1 MYAEVKDL
9 KKGDEILYPS
19 GSNLVHAILLRNPEK
34 RANNNSYYKNVK
46 CSVCAKIFEY
56 SRPYYDW
63 ETKKR
68 SNKKFKRTVYETD
81 IIDGSRIDKFVDLN
95 LKKVWLLNR

>member
-34 RANNNSYYKNVK
+34 RANDSRYYKNVK
-46 CSVCAKIFEY
+46 CSVCAKIIEY
-56 SRPYYDW
+56 DRSLYDW
-63 ETKKR
+63 KTKTWY
-68 SNKKFKRTVYETD
+68 NKKFKRTVYETD

-95 LKKVWLLNR
+95 YKKTWLLNR